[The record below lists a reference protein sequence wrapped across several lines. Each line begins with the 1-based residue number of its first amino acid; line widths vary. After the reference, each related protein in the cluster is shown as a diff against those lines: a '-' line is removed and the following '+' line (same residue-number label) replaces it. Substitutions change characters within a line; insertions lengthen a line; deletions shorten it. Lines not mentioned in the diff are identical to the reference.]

1 MTWIILGV
9 VIFAAIVLMGRAH
22 SRYLDRQEDLW
33 KIYHAL
39 ENGAP
44 TKLNFM
50 MKELKEVHQEQAVLA
65 VTPEMMNVRFIIIS
79 VTATIGIVT
88 GDEHR
93 IVDSEH
99 IIEARTIEA
108 DDELDALD
116 ARGRVSL
123 PQR

>member
-65 VTPEMMNVRFIIIS
+65 ARTPEMMNRAFHHHIRYGRNRHS
-79 VTATIGIVT
+79 DRRRTSNRRIGT
-88 GDEHR
+88 YNRSAND
-93 IVDSEH
+93 
-99 IIEARTIEA
+99 
-108 DDELDALD
+108 
-116 ARGRVSL
+116 RG
-123 PQR
+123 